1 MSKQPILK
9 KGLFMLKKTIII
21 GLFVTVLAIAPSG
34 APPLGAVTVSVLVM
48 ETGSPGEQSGQYSI
62 MWENGLLEVLFETG
76 HIVTNSPRITLIG
89 KPADGFPDEAE
100 KDYEGAKLGELDYFL
115 IAIVDYALSNVS
127 LRLFDTNS
135 PKMIREQK
143 YTVTTFRNIK
153 EENDKIKTA
162 AGDMAVYLK

>member
-1 MSKQPILK
+1 MNK
-9 KGLFMLKKTIII
+9 KIASI
-21 GLFVTVLAIAPSG
+21 GLFISILATAPWG
-34 APPLGAVTVSVLVM
+34 APPLGAATVSVLVM

-76 HIVTNSPRITLIG
+76 HIVTNSPRISLSE
-89 KPADGFPDEAE
+89 KPADGFPNGAE

-115 IAIVDYALSNVS
+115 VAIVDYALSSVS

-135 PKMIREQK
+135 PKMIHEQK
-143 YTVTTFRNIK
+143 YTVATFRNIK

-162 AGDMAVYLK
+162 AGAMVVYLK